1 MKVAIVYSFEAKK
14 TSQVAK
20 HIVEAWGKDITVLDA
35 DKISGKDLH
44 DYDVLII
51 GAATWFDGELPGYW
65 DEMVPE
71 LEQENFPGKKVAI
84 YGLGNQ
90 KEYPENFCDAIGLMA
105 DLFSTLGSKVVG
117 YTSTEGYNFEQ
128 SHGVVDGKFAGLALD
143 IENQSSLTNER
154 IKKWV
159 AQVKKAV

>member
-14 TSQVAK
+14 TSQVAR
-20 HIVEAWGKDITVLDA
+20 HIVDAWGKDITTLDA

-90 KEYPENFCDAIGLMA
+90 KEYPENFCDAIGIMA
-105 DLFSTLGSKVVG
+105 DLFSSLGSKIIG
-117 YTSTEGYNFEQ
+117 YTSTEGYNFEA
-128 SHGVVDGKFAGLALD
+128 STGVKDGQFLGLALD
-143 IENQSSLTNER
+143 IENQSSLTKDR
-154 IKKWV
+154 VKKWV
-159 AQVKKAV
+159 AQLKKEV

>member
-1 MKVAIVYSFEAKK
+1 MKVAIVYSFDAKK

-20 HIVEAWGKDITVLDA
+20 HIVDAWGKDITVLDA

-71 LEQENFPGKKVAI
+71 LEQENFPDKKVAI

-90 KEYPENFCDAIGLMA
+90 KEYPENFCDAIGIMA
-105 DLFSTLGSKVVG
+105 DLFSSLGSTIIG
-117 YTSTEGYNFEQ
+117 YTSTEGYKFET
-128 SHGVVDGKFAGLALD
+128 SVAVKEDKFMGLALD
-143 IENQSSLTNER
+143 IENQTSMTKER
-154 IKKWV
+154 VKNWV
-159 AQVKKAV
+159 AQLKKEV